1 MSHPK
6 NSTALSDTQHPDQ
19 HSVTSASPLI
29 AIVPDDKWHS
39 VVALLIAERGHASTW
54 WTILNEM
61 RCRKLL
67 PDWAL
72 KMGAGSHPS
81 YDKWDADCRAS
92 NLAMLAYKGNLN
104 ALIYPGG
111 EFAPRNAESQNVA
124 RDSEVQP

>member
-1 MSHPK
+1 MHPK
-6 NSTALSDTQHPDQ
+6 NSTPLSDTQYPDQ
-19 HSVTSASPLI
+19 GDPDLAPKVA
-29 AIVPDDKWHS
+29 AIVPEDKQHA
-39 VVALLIAERGHASTW
+39 VVALLIAERAHASTW

-81 YDKWDADCRAS
+81 YDKYDADCRAS
-92 NLAMLAYKGNLN
+92 NLAMLAYDGHLN
-104 ALIYPGG
+104 ALIYPCS

-124 RDSEVQP
+124 RNSEGQP